1 MTVNHSGTKNRIDVV
16 DLGRG
21 AVMAIMALDHTRT
34 FLTNVPYNPSDLTRT
49 FPALFFTRW
58 ISHFCTPLF
67 LFLAGSGA
75 YFMTTRRE
83 RPAVAWFLVTRGLV
97 LVGLELTVVRW
108 GWYFNLDYRHTSL
121 QILWAI
127 GVAMVGLAPI
137 VFLSPRLVGAIGL
150 AIVALHNLVGAS
162 IGSAVGEGSWLWAL
176 LYERGR
182 ELTVAPGVVLVVNF
196 PVLPLFG
203 VMAMGYGFGEILR
216 SPAADRRRACLVV
229 GAASV
234 STFLAL
240 RFFNVYGDPL
250 SWAPQPD
257 AVISLLSFLSLTK
270 HPLSLSMTLATLGPA
285 ILWLGV
291 VRAERPVWRPLVVIG
306 RVPMA
311 FYLVHVPV
319 IHAFALAY
327 SLTFHGSAEWLLT
340 SPFDRGAMHQVP
352 DGWGFGLPGV
362 YACWVLLLLLL
373 YPLCSWFARLKAQSR
388 SPWLSYL

>member
-1 MTVNHSGTKNRIDVV
+1 VV

-49 FPALFFTRW
+49 FPALFLTRW

-83 RPAVAWFLVTRGLV
+83 RRTVAWFLATRGLV
-97 LVGLELTVVRW
+97 LVALELTAVRW
-108 GWYFNLDYRHTSL
+108 GWYFNVDYRHTSL

-127 GVAMVGLAPI
+127 GASMILLAPL
-137 VFLSPRLVGAIGL
+137 VFLPTRVAGAVGIAV
-150 AIVALHNLVGAS
+150 VALHNRVGPWISDAL
-162 IGSAVGEGSWLWAL
+162 GGKSWAWAL

-182 ELTVAPGVVLVVNF
+182 ELAVVPEVVVVVNF

-203 VMAMGYGFGEILR
+203 VMAMGYAFGEFLHG
-216 SPAADRRRACLVV
+216 PAAERRRACLGA
-229 GAASV
+229 GAAFV
-234 STFLAL
+234 VAFVAL
-240 RFFNVYGDPL
+240 RFFNLYGDPL
-250 SWAPQPD
+250 PWAPQAD
-257 AVISLLSFLSLTK
+257 AVYTLLSFLSLTK

-285 ILWLGV
+285 LLWLGV
-291 VRAERPVWRPLVVIG
+291 VRADRPIWRPLLVIG

-319 IHAFALAY
+319 IHAFATAY
-327 SLTFHGSAEWLLT
+327 SLAFHGTASWLLT
-340 SPFDRGAMHQVP
+340 SPFDRGPADVVP
-352 DGWGFGLPGV
+352 DGFGFGLPGV
-362 YACWVLLLLLL
+362 YLCWVLLLLIL
-373 YPLCSWFARLKAQSR
+373 YPLCDRFAGLKARSR
-388 SPWLSYL
+388 PVWLSYL